1 MAIFT
6 SESYRNGGLPL
17 RPVEAGRSSFTRKI
31 TIPAGQ
37 ALANGDVLKF
47 ARVIGSIPCE
57 NVTLKVSDL
66 DTGADIAGT
75 IGFVRATVDG
85 RKAFDGTTNPYLA
98 GAATADAAAALAAAA
113 TIQATMRT
121 GGIVKAAL
129 AAEADGVADVALTL
143 TASPAGNPN
152 TVRTLE
158 LTVDF
163 IGKDVNPG
171 EFSGA
176 NTYDYRDNSS
186 GI

>member
-17 RPVEAGRSSFTRKI
+17 RAVETGRSSFTRKI

-37 ALANGDVLKF
+37 ALASGDVLKF
-47 ARVIGSIPCE
+47 ARVIGGIPCE

-66 DTGADIAGT
+66 DTGTDIAGT

-85 RKAFDGTTNPYLA
+85 RKAQGATNPYLT

-143 TASPAGNPN
+143 TASPTGNPN
-152 TVRTLE
+152 TARTLE

-163 IGKDVNPG
+163 IGKDVDPG